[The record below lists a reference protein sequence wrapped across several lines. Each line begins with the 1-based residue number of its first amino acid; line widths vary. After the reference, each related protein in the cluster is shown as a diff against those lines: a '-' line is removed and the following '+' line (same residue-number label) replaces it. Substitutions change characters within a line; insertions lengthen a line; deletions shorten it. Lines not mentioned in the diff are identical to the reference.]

1 MNILITAG
9 PTREYLDDVRYLSNA
24 SSGRMGYALAAA
36 AIERG
41 HSVILVSGPVSIPV
55 PAGCDVVHVES
66 TEQMYDA
73 CVARFAECD
82 GAIGTAAVCDYR
94 IKNRFAGKIGK
105 TGQSLTLEL
114 METIDVLAELGRQ
127 KGDRW
132 IVGFALE
139 SQDARY
145 NAVRK
150 LYQKNCDAIVLNSP
164 QVISSEETAVDLIDQ
179 SETVI
184 EHWSGSKTAVARL
197 LINWID
203 GHLHRGAKGEG

>member
-1 MNILITAG
+1 MHILITAG

-41 HSVILVSGPVSIPV
+41 HAVTLVSGPVSIPA
-55 PAGCDVVHVES
+55 PEGCDVIHVES
-66 TEQMYDA
+66 TQEMYDA
-73 CVARFAECD
+73 CVARFETCD

-94 IKNRFAGKIGK
+94 IKNRIAGKIGK

-114 METIDVLAELGRQ
+114 VETIDVLAELGRQ

-139 SQDARY
+139 SQDARF

-150 LYQKNCDAIVLNSP
+150 LYQKNCNVIVLNSP
-164 QVISSEETAVDLIDQ
+164 QVISSEQTSVELIDQ
-179 SETVI
+179 TENTVQ
-184 EHWSGSKTAVARL
+184 HWSGSKTDVARL
-197 LINWID
+197 LMAWID
-203 GHLHRGAKGEG
+203 EHLNRRMKDGG